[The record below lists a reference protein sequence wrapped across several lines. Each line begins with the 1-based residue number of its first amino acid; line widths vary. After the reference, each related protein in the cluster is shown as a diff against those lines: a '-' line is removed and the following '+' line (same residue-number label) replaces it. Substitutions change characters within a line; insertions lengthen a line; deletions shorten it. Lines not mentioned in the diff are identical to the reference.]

1 MGCKSR
7 NIHIACQNTKQE
19 DYDKWFNK
27 ESIEEYEKWKN
38 KDKKYEVS
46 REDLMS
52 ELEQNLK
59 DGTPLIDYK

>member
-1 MGCKSR
+1 MGYKSR
-7 NIHIACQNTKQE
+7 NIHIACQNITQE
-19 DYDKWFNK
+19 QYNK
-27 ESIEEYEKWKN
+27 MFSKEAIEEFERCKN
-38 KDKKYEVS
+38 KKYEVS